1 MTRWTSIL
9 GAPLLAAALGLGAAA
24 FAAEPSVSVPS
35 TPDTKGMVVIKG
47 QDVAPLANVTVR
59 FENPQ
64 AAPIDMVVQ
73 TAADGRF
80 ALSFMPP
87 ITGAYKVTVYDSAG
101 RLIGQGNFGVI
112 R

>member
-9 GAPLLAAALGLGAAA
+9 RAPLLVAALALGSVAL
-24 FAAEPSVSVPS
+24 AAEPLVSVPS
-35 TPDTKGMVVIKG
+35 TPDASGKVVIKG
-47 QDVAPLANVTVR
+47 KAVAPLANVTVR
-59 FENPQ
+59 FANPQ
-64 AAPIDMVVQ
+64 ASPIDMVAQ
-73 TAADGRF
+73 AAADGTF
-80 ALSFMPP
+80 ALSFLPP